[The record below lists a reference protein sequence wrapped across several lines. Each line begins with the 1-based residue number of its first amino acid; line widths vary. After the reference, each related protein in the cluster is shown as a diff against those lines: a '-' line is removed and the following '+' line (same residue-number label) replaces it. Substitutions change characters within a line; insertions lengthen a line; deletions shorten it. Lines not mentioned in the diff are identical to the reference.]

1 MNRNK
6 KRGAHLDRRTIILI
20 AVGAA
25 LAIII
30 IVAAILLMTRSGG
43 GGKYEEHYSAAME
56 YYISGDFDS
65 AVEEAQKAYDADA
78 TEDAA
83 VLLARCYDQRGDST
97 SAIYVLETWLGKN
110 SGSQAEALL
119 ASLKGEAEEE
129 ETMTIGGKEVTE
141 DTETLVLTG
150 VALSA
155 EELDTLSKLTNLT
168 ALSLNDCGLTD
179 ASAVSGLTKLR
190 SLSLND
196 NEIKDISPLRGL
208 SDLRTLY
215 LSGCGISRT
224 EIGYLSSA
232 LPNCTIYA

>member
-20 AVGAA
+20 SVGAA

-83 VLLARCYDQRGDST
+83 VLLARCYDQHLRHLRPRDLARQELRLPGRGP
-97 SAIYVLETWLGKN
+97 A
-110 SGSQAEALL
+110 
-119 ASLKGEAEEE
+119 
-129 ETMTIGGKEVTE
+129 
-141 DTETLVLTG
+141 
-150 VALSA
+150 
-155 EELDTLSKLTNLT
+155 
-168 ALSLNDCGLTD
+168 GLPQ
-179 ASAVSGLTKLR
+179 G
-190 SLSLND
+190 
-196 NEIKDISPLRGL
+196 RG
-208 SDLRTLY
+208 
-215 LSGCGISRT
+215 
-224 EIGYLSSA
+224 
-232 LPNCTIYA
+232 